1 MVLTEGLKDE
11 KSWARARGKCRQERA
26 IACRSNVPNLSIRTA
41 VISTATASNNL
52 MINYWQSLS
61 LLLSFTFSLSLSVSV
76 SLPSLT
82 PFLSQRL
89 DTGSNMKAADL
100 CLGLSRV
107 ILLPVPCNPT
117 PTRCCHG
124 TCQVA
129 TGTLISPLI
138 RLLNPGVDSI
148 QPSHMSE
155 KSRSKTP
162 RCLTL
167 QKLTRVP
174 LPSSPLLSP
183 ISSSKTPYFL
193 LWKWKDI
200 FDTSGEKWIFDVKC
214 NVFAS
219 PLATSDGDHIKAT
232 FSLLYCFGSHITSH

>member
-1 MVLTEGLKDE
+1 MVLTEGLKDK
-11 KSWARARGKCRQERA
+11 KSWARARGKCRHERA
-26 IACRSNVPNLSIRTA
+26 IACRSNAPNLSIRTA
-41 VISTATASNNL
+41 VISTTTASDNL
-52 MINYWQSLS
+52 MINYWQPLS
-61 LLLSFTFSLSLSVSV
+61 LLLSLTFSLFLSLWLSVSV

-100 CLGLSRV
+100 CLGLSQV
-107 ILLPVPCNPT
+107 ILLLVPCNPT
-117 PTRCCHG
+117 PTLCCYG

-148 QPSHMSE
+148 QPSYMSE

-174 LPSSPLLSP
+174 LPSSLPSP
-183 ISSSKTPYFL
+183 PARHLIFSCGSKNIFL
-193 LWKWKDI
+193 THRENRGFLM
-200 FDTSGEKWIFDVKC
+200 
-214 NVFAS
+214 
-219 PLATSDGDHIKAT
+219 
-232 FSLLYCFGSHITSH
+232 